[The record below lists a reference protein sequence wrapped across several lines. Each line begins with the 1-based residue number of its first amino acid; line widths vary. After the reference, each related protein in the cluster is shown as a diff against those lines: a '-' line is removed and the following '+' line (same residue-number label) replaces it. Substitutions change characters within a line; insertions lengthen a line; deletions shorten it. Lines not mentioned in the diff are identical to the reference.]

1 MVASGI
7 LVQVLMD
14 PDNNFVWDVKLPDRE
29 ETKNSTTT
37 LMSEA
42 LMSLAETQ
50 QLPDSEDGEG
60 EGKSE

>member
-1 MVASGI
+1 
-7 LVQVLMD
+7 MD
-14 PDNNFVWDVKLPDRE
+14 ADNNFVWDVKLPDRE

-50 QLPDSEDGEG
+50 QLPDSDGEG
-60 EGKSE
+60 EGRSE